1 MASSELGDLKTPKFN
16 GTRSED
22 FQIWALRVEAIMSA
36 KGILDVLLPA
46 ETGAEGA
53 QDAVADG
60 DESEGEGG
68 QAGLIDGNAAM
79 RRSKAVAIIV
89 LSLEVR
95 PLRAVVG
102 VRGDPREMWRRLHV
116 RYAGASSS
124 TKVSLHETV
133 ANKRLKKGG
142 NMLNH
147 IAEFEQLYETGLD
160 GRCCGRRSTS
170 GYLASESWLGV

>member
-1 MASSELGDLKTPKFN
+1 MASSELGDIKTPKFN

-22 FQIWALRVEAIMSA
+22 FQLWALRVEAIMSA
-36 KGILDVLLPA
+36 KGVLDVVLPA

-53 QDAVADG
+53 QGAVADG
-60 DESEGEGG
+60 EESEGEGG
-68 QAGLIDGNAAM
+68 QAGRIDGNAAM

-89 LSLEVR
+89 SSLGDR

-124 TKVSLHETV
+124 TKVSLYETV

-147 IAEFEQLYETGLD
+147 IAEFEQLYDRLHSMGDAVGMKAL
-160 GRCCGRRSTS
+160 
-170 GYLASESWLGV
+170 